1 MKKKFY
7 IHKTTDLVDLNK
19 EAEFLIE
26 SWGNI
31 FKTKIQES
39 IVYCEIYNRE
49 DYFKGDCRIQ
59 PGDVVVD
66 CGGNI
71 GIFASIAFD
80 MGASRVL
87 SFEPFVDNYE
97 LNKKNN
103 PNAEVFNLAVSNKTD
118 DTIELL
124 YDTISGNGGGHT
136 IIESELQRA
145 SHYEKK
151 KIYVKTIT
159 LDDIISQNY
168 IDHIDFLKVDTEGA
182 ELLIFEGLSDE
193 NLSKIRCIALE
204 YHHNV
209 FDYDEDVYSR
219 FQKRFNKLGFNT
231 FTWILDNF
239 TRMLY
244 VCRGDVF
251 VDNPNHKNPKLV

>member
-1 MKKKFY
+1 MKDKFY
-7 IHKTTDLVDLNK
+7 VHGTDEFIDLK
-19 EAEFLIE
+19 QESLILLE
-26 SWGNI
+26 DWGNRFSVKHPEAI
-31 FKTKIQES
+31 I
-39 IVYCEIYNRE
+39 YHEIYNRE

-71 GIFASIAFD
+71 GIFSAIALD

-87 SFEPFVDNYE
+87 SFEPFPNNFE

-103 PNAEVFNLAVSNKTD
+103 PSAEIFNYAVSNKTD

-124 YDTISGNGGGHT
+124 YTSTGNGGHSIIASEFERVSGHF
-136 IIESELQRA
+136 E
-145 SHYEKK
+145 HKN
-151 KIYVKTIT
+151 IYVKTIT
-159 LDDIISQNY
+159 LNDIISQSF

-182 ELLIFEGLSDE
+182 ELMIFEGLSDE

-209 FDYDEDVYSR
+209 FNYDEGTYSN
-219 FQKRFNKLGFNT
+219 FQSRFNKLGFNT
-231 FTWILDNF
+231 FTWILDKYC
-239 TRMLY
+239 RMLY
-244 VCRGDVF
+244 VNRGDVF
-251 VDNPNHKNPKLV
+251 MNNPNHSK